1 MDKRISA
8 LDAVQSLQDTD
19 VLPIVNGNQTRK
31 VSISQI
37 KASIPTP
44 ASPSLQQVTDVN
56 NLTNNPIISKVGF
69 ETIIDGETED
79 ISFIGAMSI
88 NVGGIISNKGL
99 ITLRENGNGSGNSVL
114 LTTESLSADRSIT
127 LPNKNGIIA
136 MTSDVPLVDAIPTD
150 SSTNAVSSNG
160 VFDALANKVDKV
172 AGKGLS
178 TNDYTTTE
186 QTKLAG
192 IQAGAEV
199 NVNADWNAT
208 TGDALILNKPTIPAA
223 VTQTSQ
229 LTNNGADGVNPFI
242 TALDIPTTG
251 QASTLVREV
260 KNMTGATLTKGTVV
274 YISGAN
280 GNKALVSKALAT
292 TDALSSRTFGLL
304 QSNILNNGL
313 GNCVII
319 GDLSG
324 LDTSSFA
331 EGAQLYL
338 SGVTAGTY
346 TDAKI
351 LAPTHLVYVGKVTR
365 SHPTQGQIEV
375 QIQNGYE
382 LSEIHDVSLSTPTND
397 QVLAY
402 DSATSL
408 WKNKTIGG
416 TPLIRQEFTYSGAQT
431 FTLSNAPSAIYIVF
445 VNGQELKQSQYS
457 LATNVL
463 TILNTL
469 ETADKVSIIYTA
481 TLGGVLDYYTKAQ
494 TDAKSILTASPLQ
507 GGGDLSANRTISI
520 PMADADYDG
529 YLSSSAFNNF
539 NAKQDAIILTTNN
552 FSGQSTL
559 VGNTLNIPNYEGFI
573 PKLKGHE
580 TFRGVNFSNNST
592 TEVTS
597 GGVTMSTTASAI
609 ARSVS
614 STNFATKQ
622 IRKGF
627 YGTVVSAGR
636 YTGIRGTA
644 LLWFMGGGFKYVC
657 DVYISDTAF
666 GSGCRQFYGLAGQ
679 TTDLGY
685 SDTILVSSLTN
696 IIGVGSDALDA
707 NLQIFHNDAT
717 GTATKVD
724 LGINFPANRT
734 AGAELTTIYSIQLYN
749 DSASTSVKYSVTNKE
764 TGAIA
769 TGTIAT
775 NLPLH
780 TQGLNFF
787 ASRCMGAGVTNTGQ
801 FDLLTL
807 GTYSI

>member
-1 MDKRISA
+1 MDKRISD
-8 LDAVQSLQDTD
+8 LQQVQSLSNND

-31 VSISQI
+31 VSIAQI

-69 ETIIDGETED
+69 ETITDGETED

-127 LPNKNGIIA
+127 LPNKSGIIA
-136 MTSDVPLVDAIPTD
+136 LTSDVAP
-150 SSTNAVSSNG
+150 
-160 VFDALANKVDKV
+160 
-172 AGKGLS
+172 
-178 TNDYTTTE
+178 
-186 QTKLAG
+186 
-192 IQAGAEV
+192 
-199 NVNADWNAT
+199 
-208 TGDALILNKPTIPAA
+208 A
-223 VTQTSQ
+223 VTTTSQ

-242 TALDIPTTG
+242 TALDIPTAG

-324 LDTSSFA
+324 IDTSSFA

-346 TDAKI
+346 TDTKI

-365 SHPTQGQIEV
+365 SHPTLGQIEV
-375 QIQNGYE
+375 GIQNGYE
-382 LSEIHDVSLSTPTND
+382 LEEIHDVALSTPTND

-402 DSATSL
+402 DFATSL
-408 WKNKTIGG
+408 WKNKTISQG
-416 TPLIRQEFTYSGAQT
+416 TPLVREEFTYSGAQT
-431 FTLSNAPSAIYIVF
+431 FTLSNNPSAIYIVF

-457 LATNVL
+457 LSTNVL

-469 ETADKVSIIYTA
+469 EIVNGLPDKVSIIYTA

-494 TDAKSILTASPLQ
+494 TDAKSILTESPLQ

-614 STNFATKQ
+614 STNFASKQ

-636 YTGIRGTA
+636 YTGIRGSA

-696 IIGVGSDALDA
+696 VIGVGSDALDT

-717 GTATKVD
+717 GTATKVN
-724 LGINFPANRT
+724 LGVNFPANRS
-734 AGAELTTIYSIQLYN
+734 AGAELTTIYSIELYN
-749 DSASTSVKYSVTNKE
+749 DSASTSVKYSVENKE

-769 TGTIAT
+769 TGTIGT

-807 GTYSI
+807 GTYSL

>member
-8 LDAVQSLQDTD
+8 LDPVQSLQDSD

-37 KASIPTP
+37 KASIPTQ
-44 ASPSLQQVTDVN
+44 AIPSLEQVTDVN
-56 NLTNNPIISKVGF
+56 NLTTNPIISKVGF
-69 ETIIDGETED
+69 ETITTGETED
-79 ISFIGAMSI
+79 ISFIGAMST

-99 ITLRENGNGSGNSVL
+99 ITLRENGNGSGSSVF
-114 LTTESLSADRSIT
+114 LTTESLTLDRSIT
-127 LPNKNGIIA
+127 LPNKSGIIA
-136 MTSDVPLVDAIPTD
+136 LTSDVPT
-150 SSTNAVSSNG
+150 
-160 VFDALANKVDKV
+160 
-172 AGKGLS
+172 
-178 TNDYTTTE
+178 
-186 QTKLAG
+186 
-192 IQAGAEV
+192 
-199 NVNADWNAT
+199 
-208 TGDALILNKPTIPAA
+208 A
-223 VTQTSQ
+223 VTTTSQ

-292 TDALSSRTFGLL
+292 TDELSSRTFGLL

-319 GDLSG
+319 GDLTG
-324 LDTSSFA
+324 VDTSSFTD
-331 EGAQLYL
+331 GDQLYL
-338 SGVTAGTY
+338 SGVTAGTF
-346 TDAKI
+346 TNTKTSS
-351 LAPTHLVYVGKVTR
+351 PNHLVYIGKVTR
-365 SHPTQGQIEV
+365 SHPTLGQIEV
-375 QIQNGYE
+375 GIQNGYE
-382 LSEIHDVSLSTPTND
+382 LDEIHDVSITTPTND
-397 QVLAY
+397 QVLTY

-416 TPLIRQEFTYSGAQT
+416 TPLIRQEFTYSGSQT
-431 FTLSNAPSAIYIVF
+431 FTLSNTPSAIYIVF

-463 TILNTL
+463 TIVNTL
-469 ETADKVSIIYTA
+469 ETVNGLPDKVSIIYTA

-507 GGGDLSANRTISI
+507 GGGDLSANRTISM
-520 PMADADYDG
+520 PAANSGQDG
-529 YLSSSAFNNF
+529 FLYGTDFLYFSD
-539 NAKQDAIILTTNN
+539 KQEQISLTTDG
-552 FSGQSTL
+552 FSGQATFSGT
-559 VGNTLNIPNYEGFI
+559 VLNIPNYEGFI

-592 TEVTS
+592 TDIVS
-597 GGVTMSTTASAI
+597 GGVTLATTASAI
-609 ARSVS
+609 ARSVA

-622 IRKGF
+622 VRKGF

-636 YTGIRGTA
+636 YTGIRGTS

-657 DVYISDTAF
+657 DFYISDTAF

-685 SDTILVSSLTN
+685 SDTVLVSSLIN
-696 IIGVGSDALDA
+696 IIGVGSDALDT

-717 GTATKVD
+717 GTATKIN
-724 LGINFPANRT
+724 LGTSFPANRS
-734 AGAELTTIYSIQLYN
+734 AGAELTTIYSIELYN
-749 DSASTSVKYSVTNKE
+749 DSASTNVKYSVENKE

-769 TGTIAT
+769 TGTIST

-807 GTYSI
+807 GTYSL

>member
-37 KASIPTP
+37 KASIPVP
-44 ASPSLQQVTDVN
+44 DAQLPS
-56 NLTNNPIISKVGF
+56 
-69 ETIIDGETED
+69 
-79 ISFIGAMSI
+79 
-88 NVGGIISNKGL
+88 
-99 ITLRENGNGSGNSVL
+99 
-114 LTTESLSADRSIT
+114 
-127 LPNKNGIIA
+127 
-136 MTSDVPLVDAIPTD
+136 
-150 SSTNAVSSNG
+150 
-160 VFDALANKVDKV
+160 
-172 AGKGLS
+172 
-178 TNDYTTTE
+178 
-186 QTKLAG
+186 
-192 IQAGAEV
+192 
-199 NVNADWNAT
+199 DWNAN
-208 TGDALILNKPTIPAA
+208 TGVTRILNKPTIA
-223 VTQTSQ
+223 TQTSQ
-229 LTNNGADGVNPFI
+229 LTNTGADGINPFI
-242 TALDIPTTG
+242 TALDIPIAG

-292 TDALSSRTFGLL
+292 TDELSSRTFGLL

-319 GDLSG
+319 GDLTG
-324 LDTSSFA
+324 IDTSSFS

-338 SGVTAGTY
+338 SGTVAGTY
-346 TDAKI
+346 TASKI

-365 SHPTQGQIEV
+365 SHPTLGQIEV
-375 QIQNGYE
+375 GIQNGYE
-382 LSEIHDVSLSTPTND
+382 LSEIHDVALSTPTND

-402 DSATSL
+402 DFATSL
-408 WKNKTIGG
+408 WKNKTISQG
-416 TPLIRQEFTYSGAQT
+416 TPLVREEFTYSGAQT
-431 FTLSNAPSAIYIVF
+431 FTLSNTPSAIYIVF

-457 LATNVL
+457 LSTNVL

-469 ETADKVSIIYTA
+469 EIVNGLPDKVSIIYTA

-494 TDAKSILTASPLQ
+494 TDAKSILTTSPLQ

-529 YLSSSAFNNF
+529 YLSSSAFNTF
-539 NAKQDAIILTTNN
+539 TAKQDPITLTTNN

-614 STNFATKQ
+614 STNFASKQ

-636 YTGIRGTA
+636 YTGIRGSA

-657 DVYISDTAF
+657 DFYISDTAF

-679 TTDLGY
+679 TTDLAY

-696 IIGVGSDALDA
+696 IIGVGSDALDT
-707 NLQIFHNDAT
+707 NLQIFHNDAS
-717 GTATKVD
+717 GVATKVD

-734 AGAELTTIYSIQLYN
+734 AGAELTTIYSIELYN
-749 DSASTSVKYSVTNKE
+749 DSASTSVKYSVKNKE

-807 GTYSI
+807 GTYSL